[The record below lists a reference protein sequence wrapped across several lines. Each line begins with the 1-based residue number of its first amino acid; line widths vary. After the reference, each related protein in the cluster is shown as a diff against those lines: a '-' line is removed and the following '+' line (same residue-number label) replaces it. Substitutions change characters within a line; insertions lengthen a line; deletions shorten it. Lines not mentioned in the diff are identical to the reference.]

1 MSISPSTFDVA
12 QWVQQTA
19 LTALEDCGRESI
31 STTYVGSGAIAWDDC
46 CGSLIVVPE
55 RIYRSSEFPAE
66 DTTEVI
72 CFDGLIAV
80 ELNVILLRCI
90 PVVDDR
96 GRAPSES
103 SLQTAYSNL
112 LGDAAVIY
120 NALTGAFPDYW
131 ERTNPAQA
139 FIGAQGGCIGVET
152 RLTVGLE
159 QTQFGICCAEPIP
172 HEPGEPVC
180 RFSASNVRFEPCGE
194 LESTN
199 VQDAIC
205 ELLEFID
212 EGIVGPP
219 GPQGPQG
226 EPGPQGPQGEPGPPG
241 PPGSTEADGV
251 SFEPC
256 EGLESTNVQDA
267 ICELAA
273 VLPPPSLVAYG
284 AFHSNVDVVTTIN
297 TPTPIPAE
305 ITDFSSGVTVVA
317 NNQFTVASAGLYNL
331 QFSSQLHHRGG
342 GGSGETIEI
351 WLVKNG
357 TAIADSATRLIVPNS
372 RFVVAAWN
380 FFVQLGAGEYAQLMY
395 YTNNANIVIEYLPIN
410 GVVPA
415 IPSSIVTMTKIA

>member
-1 MSISPSTFDVA
+1 MSLSPSTFDVA
-12 QWVQQTA
+12 QWVQQTS
-19 LTALEDCGRESI
+19 LTALADCNREPI

-46 CGSLIVVPE
+46 CGTLVVVPE
-55 RIYRSSEFPAE
+55 RVYRSQEFPAE
-66 DTTEVI
+66 DTNEVI
-72 CFDGLIAV
+72 CFDGLIAI
-80 ELNVILLRCI
+80 ELSVMLLRCV

-96 GRAPSES
+96 GRAPSA
-103 SLQTAYSNL
+103 SLLQVAYQNL

-120 NALTGAFPDYW
+120 NALTSNFPDYW
-131 ERTNPAQA
+131 ERTNPAQT
-139 FIGAQGGCIGVET
+139 FIGAQGGCMGVET
-152 RLTVGLE
+152 RLVIGLE
-159 QTQFGICCAEPIP
+159 QSQFGICCAEPTP

-180 RFSASNVRFEPCGE
+180 KFSASN
-194 LESTN
+194 
-199 VQDAIC
+199 
-205 ELLEFID
+205 
-212 EGIVGPP
+212 
-219 GPQGPQG
+219 
-226 EPGPQGPQGEPGPPG
+226 
-241 PPGSTEADGV
+241 V

-267 ICELAA
+267 ICELAG
-273 VLPPPSLVAYG
+273 VIPPPSLVAYG

-357 TAIADSATRLIVPNS
+357 SAVADSATRLIVPNS

-395 YTNNANIVIEYLPIN
+395 YTNNANIVIEHLPIN

-415 IPSSIVTMTKIA
+415 IPSSIVTMTRIA

>member
-1 MSISPSTFDVA
+1 MSLSTSTFDVA

-19 LTALEDCGRESI
+19 LTALSDCGRDAITRS
-31 STTYVGSGAIAWDDC
+31 YVGSGAIAWDDC
-46 CGSLIVVPE
+46 CGTLVVVPE
-55 RIYRSSEFPAE
+55 RVFRSQEFPNE
-66 DTTEVI
+66 DTDEVI
-72 CFDGLIAV
+72 CFDGMIAI
-80 ELNVILLRCI
+80 ELNVMLLRCV

-96 GRAPSES
+96 GRAPSA
-103 SLQTAYSNL
+103 SLLQVAYDKL
-112 LGDAAVIY
+112 LGDAAVLY
-120 NALTGAFPDYW
+120 NALTSQFPDYW
-131 ERTNPAQA
+131 ERTNPAQT

-152 RLTVGLE
+152 RFTIGLE
-159 QTQFGICCAEPIP
+159 QSQFGICCAEPEP
-172 HEPGEPVC
+172 HQPGDPVC
-180 RFSASNVRFEPCGE
+180 KFSASNVSFEPCGE

-205 ELLEFID
+205 ELLDFID

-219 GPQGPQG
+219 GPPGPQG
-226 EPGPQGPQGEPGPPG
+226 EQGIQGEPGPPG
-241 PPGSTEADGV
+241 PPGATDADGV

-273 VLPPPSLVAYG
+273 VIPPPSLVAYG
-284 AFHSNVDVVTTIN
+284 AFHSNIDVVTTIN

-331 QFSSQLHHRGG
+331 QFSLQLHHRGG
-342 GGSGETIEI
+342 GGSGETVEI

-357 TAIADSATRLIVPNS
+357 LAVADSATRLIVPNS
-372 RFVVAAWN
+372 RFIVAAWN
-380 FFVQLGAGEYAQLMY
+380 FFVQLGAGEHAQLMF
-395 YTNNANIVIEYLPIN
+395 YTNNANIVIEHLPIN

-415 IPSSIVTMTKIA
+415 IPSSIVTMTRIA

>member
-1 MSISPSTFDVA
+1 VSISPSTFDVA

-226 EPGPQGPQGEPGPPG
+226 EPGPPG

-267 ICELAA
+267 ICELA
-273 VLPPPSLVAYG
+273 
-284 AFHSNVDVVTTIN
+284 
-297 TPTPIPAE
+297 
-305 ITDFSSGVTVVA
+305 
-317 NNQFTVASAGLYNL
+317 NQTAS
-331 QFSSQLHHRGG
+331 
-342 GGSGETIEI
+342 
-351 WLVKNG
+351 VG
-357 TAIADSATRLIVPNS
+357 T
-372 RFVVAAWN
+372 
-380 FFVQLGAGEYAQLMY
+380 
-395 YTNNANIVIEYLPIN
+395 
-410 GVVPA
+410 GVVPFTVNGGTIGGTQPTFTGA
-415 IPSSIVTMTKIA
+415 PLFFGNYLRIGDQVTFDIQVDFDNITSFGTGQYFVDLPFPARFNTMMRGACIHDISVNREYGISGHVFAGQTQLVLTYVASNGRDEPFTHQNPFQLNVQDNWHIQSTYIAEPLP